1 MKGGSVFQQGNRWIY
16 KGFIYME
23 NGEKKRYRKSFAT
36 EEQAQHYRDC
46 VIRDL
51 NLNVKREQPK
61 LTVEEA
67 YKKWRLITWQDEDYY
82 SYNTQRGYESV
93 YNKHILPTIG
103 THYIDNLN
111 SLDLHMHLKA
121 QAEKGKS
128 KKTINNIVQAL
139 KALLDFA
146 EENEWITTNN
156 AKKIKKPRVK
166 QQNREQI
173 VNVVANSELEKVYA
187 YLKSKKSH
195 FAEII
200 RFLAYSGVR
209 AEELS
214 IKEEDVLP
222 DSILIKQ
229 AFKRHKDVNTNK
241 SKLKVSKVLKTKSAY
256 RKIPLT
262 NELKSCIEEFR
273 ALKKAKNIKSEY
285 LFCSTKGTLLEQRN
299 ILRAYHNALERC
311 NLEKRGLHS
320 MRKLCCK
327 TYFDASEDWEITR
340 RFLGHSSAAVTQK
353 YYYTLDSDDLTR
365 YAKKIDQK
373 IDQMRRKTI

>member
-16 KGFIYME
+16 KGFNYME

-36 EEQAQHYRDC
+36 EEEAQYYRDC

-67 YKKWRLITWQDEDYY
+67 YKKWRLISWQNEDYY
-82 SYNTQRGYESV
+82 SYNTQRGYESI
-93 YNKHILPTIG
+93 YNVHILPNIG
-103 THYIDNLN
+103 THYADNLDIRC
-111 SLDLHMHLKA
+111 LYMHLKA
-121 QAEKGKS
+121 EADKGKS
-128 KKTINNIVQAL
+128 KKTIDNIVQAL

-146 EENEWITTNN
+146 EESEWITINN
-156 AKKIKKPRVK
+156 AEKIKKPRVK
-166 QQNREQI
+166 KRNREKI
-173 VNVVANSELEKVYA
+173 VNTVAFTEYEKVYEL
-187 YLKSKKSH
+187 LKSRNSH

-200 RFLAYSGVR
+200 RFLTYSGVR

-222 DSILIKQ
+222 DGILVKQ
-229 AFKRHKDVNTNK
+229 AFKRRKDVITNK
-241 SKLKVSKVLKTKSAY
+241 SKLVISDFLKTEASY

-262 NELKSCIEEFR
+262 EELKSCIEDFR
-273 ALKKAKNIKSEY
+273 ALKKKKNIKSEY
-285 LFCSTKGTLLEQRN
+285 LFCSTKGTLLEERN

-311 NLEKRGLHS
+311 NLDKRGLHS

-340 RFLGHSSAAVTQK
+340 RLLGHSAASVTQN
-353 YYYTLDSDDLTR
+353 YYYYLDSDDLTR

-373 IDQMRRKTI
+373 IDQNKRKAT